1 VEECKETRIHG
12 RLGWKAMPFAR
23 EDFDSN
29 YSVLL
34 DPPTLVSSFFDIP
47 WSTYLGST
55 FCAGSFGSVPTM
67 ELGVGG
73 LHGCKKVFNTGKGP
87 WMFWTLVIPN
97 GVAEQESKLVGACFR
112 RVFLCRWD
120 AQRGSNTSQ
129 STTA

>member
-1 VEECKETRIHG
+1 
-12 RLGWKAMPFAR
+12 MPFAR

-29 YSVLL
+29 YSMVLE
-34 DPPTLVSSFFDIP
+34 PPTSVSSLFDIP

-73 LHGCKKVFNTGKGP
+73 LHGCKRVFKTGKGP

-97 GVAEQESKLVGACFR
+97 GVAEQESKWWEP
-112 RVFLCRWD
+112 VFVVYSSVVEMLNVE
-120 AQRGSNTSQ
+120 ATHLNPQLLNQ
-129 STTA
+129 QH